1 MVHWW
6 MLVPSGKE
14 RIIMSATSK
23 EISKSISTPW
33 YITYHGLEIPL
44 IVMRSIYL
52 SIQIFNIQEEPN
64 LFSDYLICM
73 VGASHPKKN
82 CFCCQIND
90 ECKCVKKF
98 SFLGLVQRVHMY

>member
-33 YITYHGLEIPL
+33 YITYHGLGNSIDCDEEHL
-44 IVMRSIYL
+44 SIYPDFQHPGGAKSFFRL
-52 SIQIFNIQEEPN
+52 FDMHGGSISSKIKFFLLPN
-64 LFSDYLICM
+64 
-73 VGASHPKKN
+73 K
-82 CFCCQIND
+82 
-90 ECKCVKKF
+90 
-98 SFLGLVQRVHMY
+98 